1 MVPGLSREG
10 GGEQRPRPGP
20 LSSLPAADV
29 TAVQICNGLGAGNIG
44 DEFMARAFWDRLPA
58 QVHLDIEVLPH
69 HGRQREPYPSRHR
82 YRTVGWDGRD
92 DGPAGPPAP
101 GLLVGDTP
109 VTESLGLEWPLRF
122 LSRRLDSFH
131 RQGLPV
137 DAVGI
142 GVEPLESPGARDLF
156 AHFLPIRSWTVRS
169 HACRESLLALGVAED
184 RVALGADWAW
194 LYRPRRDLAEWAARI
209 WSDLGVD
216 VSRPL
221 VVANVVN
228 EIWRGR
234 GETKRAVAA
243 ALDELDRQGF
253 RVAFFCNESRDGEFY
268 DLAAAL
274 ETKALMTRPA
284 AVVPNLYYAPDEVLG
299 LLSHAAVTIS
309 GRYHFTVE
317 SILAGAVPVSVVR
330 SQKMR
335 GLLEELGE
343 RPVGTIDD
351 LDPEALVR
359 EVLEAV
365 ADRPSRRAR
374 MGAAAQRLQRRAA
387 SNLALLAW
395 APSPL

>member
-1 MVPGLSREG
+1 
-10 GGEQRPRPGP
+10 
-20 LSSLPAADV
+20 LPAADV

-58 QVHLDIEVLPH
+58 QVCLEVEVLPH

-82 YRTVGWDGRD
+82 YRTLDWDGRD
-92 DGPAGPPAP
+92 DGPPRPPAP

-109 VTESLGLEWPLRF
+109 ITESLGLDWPLRF
-122 LSRRLDSFH
+122 LSGRLDSFQ

-142 GVEPLESPGARDLF
+142 GVEPLESAGARDLF
-156 AHFLPIRSWTVRS
+156 DRHFLPIRSWTVRS
-169 HACRESLLALGVAED
+169 PTCRESLLALGVAGD
-184 RVALGADWAW
+184 RVVLGADWAW
-194 LYRPRRDLAEWAARI
+194 LYRRRRDLAEWAART
-209 WSDLGVD
+209 WADLGID
-216 VSRPL
+216 ASRPL

-234 GETKRAVAA
+234 RATKQALAA
-243 ALDELDRQGF
+243 ALDELERRGLQ
-253 RVAFFCNESRDGEFY
+253 VAFFCNESREGEFY
-268 DLAAAL
+268 DRAAAT
-274 ETKALMTRPA
+274 ETQTLMTRPA
-284 AVVPNLYYAPDEVLG
+284 AVMPNLYYAPDEVLG

-317 SILAGAVPVSVVR
+317 SILAGAIPVSVVR

-343 RPVGTIDD
+343 RPVGTIED

-365 ADRPSRRAR
+365 ADRPSRRAKLD
-374 MGAAAQRLQRRAA
+374 AAAQRLQRRAE
-387 SNLALLAW
+387 SNLALVPW
-395 APSPL
+395 AR